1 MSDHLPTHLE
11 LLARLAAVEARLAAI
26 ETLVV
31 PYPLLYGAGRRD
43 CNCPPNAVCMNVACP
58 RQVKVNCA
66 STGGT

>member
-1 MSDHLPTHLE
+1 MSDRE
-11 LLARLAAVEARLAAI
+11 LHARLAAIEARLAAI

-43 CNCPPNAVCMNVACP
+43 CGCPLNTVCMNVACP
-58 RQVKVNCA
+58 RRVSVTCV